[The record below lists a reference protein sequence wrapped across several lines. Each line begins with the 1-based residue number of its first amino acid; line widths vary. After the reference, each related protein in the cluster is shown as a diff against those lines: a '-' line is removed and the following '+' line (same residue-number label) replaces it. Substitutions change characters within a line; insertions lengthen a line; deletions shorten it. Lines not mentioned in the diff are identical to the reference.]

1 MFLTCLHVNSR
12 CAHTHRA
19 AYSHLSALITH
30 SCSLFLSILAKCFR
44 VTCTLLVVLW
54 SPPHSLHPYQPAVT
68 FLSAAPTALI
78 SPLPTSTSPSSS
90 LNFPFD
96 MLCVFIS
103 IFLSHCHSS
112 VSPLLLSPPSFSF
125 YFLHTYAHSGST
137 LPLPHSPAITWTRIG
152 SVTGRSA
159 VRFEL

>member
-96 MLCVFIS
+96 MLFIS

-112 VSPLLLSPPSFSF
+112 VSPLLLSPPSPFIF
-125 YFLHTYAHSGST
+125 YTHTHT
-137 LPLPHSPAITWTRIG
+137 VEVPSPSHILLR
-152 SVTGRSA
+152 
-159 VRFEL
+159 

>member
-19 AYSHLSALITH
+19 ACSHLSALITH

-68 FLSAAPTALI
+68 FQSAAPTALI
-78 SPLPTSTSPSSS
+78 SPLPTPTSPSSS
-90 LNFPFD
+90 PNFPFD

-125 YFLHTYAHSGST
+125 FYTHTHTQWKY
-137 LPLPHSPAITWTRIG
+137 PSPPPPTFSCDNMDKNRQ
-152 SVTGRSA
+152 RY
-159 VRFEL
+159 R